1 MTITNYALI
10 RHEFDFSA
18 VYVAEDSTLH
28 QSIRSFAVKESKLLY
43 SIGIAPMEEEIQKRV
58 IELTKQNQDSMVE
71 EFGIQSSLTEE
82 DMKQYLQEVINEVQK
97 YKTTTNKTN
106 NGNTKTLEAW
116 QDENLKLN
124 VLYAARP

>member
-43 SIGIAPMEEEIQKRV
+43 SIGIAPMEEEIQKSHR
-58 IELTKQNQDSMVE
+58 THKQNQDSMVE
-71 EFGIQSSLTEE
+71 EFGIVFPYRRGYETVFTGGNKWSTE
-82 DMKQYLQEVINEVQK
+82 I
-97 YKTTTNKTN
+97 
-106 NGNTKTLEAW
+106 
-116 QDENLKLN
+116 
-124 VLYAARP
+124 

>member
-10 RHEFDFSA
+10 RHEFDFSG
-18 VYVAEDSTLH
+18 VSVAEYSTLR
-28 QSIRSFAVKESKLLY
+28 QSIRSFAVKESKLLD

-58 IELTKQNQDSMVE
+58 LELTKQNQDSMVE

-97 YKTTTNKTN
+97 YKTNNKTN
-106 NGNTKTLEAW
+106 NGNT
-116 QDENLKLN
+116 
-124 VLYAARP
+124 

>member
-71 EFGIQSSLTEE
+71 EFGIVFPYRRGYET
-82 DMKQYLQEVINEVQK
+82 VF
-97 YKTTTNKTN
+97 TGGNK
-106 NGNTKTLEAW
+106 
-116 QDENLKLN
+116 
-124 VLYAARP
+124 

>member
-18 VYVAEDSTLH
+18 VSVAEDSTLH
-28 QSIRSFAVKESKLLY
+28 QSIRSFAVKESKLLD

-58 IELTKQNQDSMVE
+58 LELTKQNQDSMVE

-97 YKTTTNKTN
+97 YKTNNKTN
-106 NGNTKTLEAW
+106 NGNT
-116 QDENLKLN
+116 
-124 VLYAARP
+124 

>member
-1 MTITNYALI
+1 
-10 RHEFDFSA
+10 
-18 VYVAEDSTLH
+18 
-28 QSIRSFAVKESKLLY
+28 
-43 SIGIAPMEEEIQKRV
+43 
-58 IELTKQNQDSMVE
+58 MVE

-82 DMKQYLQEVINEVQK
+82 DMTQYSQDVINEVQK
-97 YKTTTNKTN
+97 HKTTTNKTN